1 LSGYEL
7 QPSQSGITLTVIY
20 KTEMKIPSFKEINKW
35 FVLMLFPIVGLFLYS
50 HQTQRPKESQNDL
63 TYVEGRIKDYS
74 FEYKSG
80 GRAISRQFY
89 MDSRL

>member
-1 LSGYEL
+1 LL
-7 QPSQSGITLTVIY
+7 
-20 KTEMKIPSFKEINKW
+20 
-35 FVLMLFPIVGLFLYS
+35 LYLLKLKD
-50 HQTQRPKESQNDL
+50 PVESQNDL

>member
-1 LSGYEL
+1 MVCIDYSC
-7 QPSQSGITLTVIY
+7 IY
-20 KTEMKIPSFKEINKW
+20 F
-35 FVLMLFPIVGLFLYS
+35 LLF
-50 HQTQRPKESQNDL
+50 HQTQRPKVESQNDL

-89 MDSRL
+89 IWIWQVMIVISNNC

>member
-1 LSGYEL
+1 LFFYLL
-7 QPSQSGITLTVIY
+7 QLKDPV
-20 KTEMKIPSFKEINKW
+20 
-35 FVLMLFPIVGLFLYS
+35 
-50 HQTQRPKESQNDL
+50 ESQNDL

>member
-1 LSGYEL
+1 MVC
-7 QPSQSGITLTVIY
+7 IDVISY
-20 KTEMKIPSFKEINKW
+20 CW
-35 FVLMLFPIVGLFLYS
+35 FISLF